1 MDDSMCEAIGAVLDT
16 ASETGAVPGAVATV
30 VDRDGTR
37 GLAAGGSTRSDSEGV
52 PLRTDA
58 RFRMASRTKA
68 LASAAALQLME
79 KGRLSLD
86 DEVASILPAWNDLQV
101 LDGWDGDEPRLR
113 APKTRA
119 TIRHLLT
126 HTAGHGYWF
135 VSNDLT
141 KYHEVTGT
149 PSVLS
154 GLRTSLATPLQTDPG
169 TRWEYGIN
177 SDWLGLVVEEVSG
190 QTLDAYLADHLFTP
204 LGMKN
209 TSFAATPDERA
220 AMMPVH
226 ARTPD
231 GGLAVTDIDFVPEP
245 EWAAGGH
252 GSFSTAE
259 DYGLFLT
266 MLLRGG
272 TSPDGSRVLDEDTV
286 ALAFSNQ
293 LGGVQYPAVI
303 ETCAPEITNTIQ
315 NLPVQHGWGLGF
327 HLILDDLEGMRRAG
341 TGDWAGIF
349 NCYYWVDRA
358 AGIGGAFLTQ
368 VLPFFD
374 PGCVEAAVG
383 VELAA
388 YAAQGGGT
396 APR

>member
-1 MDDSMCEAIGAVLDT
+1 MDDSMSEAIGAVLDT
-16 ASETGAVPGAVATV
+16 AAATGAVPGAVAIV

-37 GLAAGGSTRSDSEGV
+37 GLAAGGSTRSDGEGGATQDRRAV
-52 PLRTDA
+52 RI
-58 RFRMASRTKA
+58 ASMTKA
-68 LASAAALQLME
+68 LASAATLQLME
-79 KGRLSLD
+79 QGRLSLD
-86 DEVASILPAWNDLQV
+86 DDVGSILPAWNDLQV

-113 APKTRA
+113 APRTTA

-135 VSNDLT
+135 VSPDLT

-149 PSVLS
+149 PNVLS

-190 QTLDAYLADHLFTP
+190 QTLDAYLAEHLFTP

-220 AMMPVH
+220 TMMPVH

-245 EWAAGGH
+245 EWAPGGH

-266 MLLRGG
+266 CC
-272 TSPDGSRVLDEDTV
+272 
-286 ALAFSNQ
+286 
-293 LGGVQYPAVI
+293 
-303 ETCAPEITNTIQ
+303 CA
-315 NLPVQHGWGLGF
+315 
-327 HLILDDLEGMRRAG
+327 
-341 TGDWAGIF
+341 
-349 NCYYWVDRA
+349 A
-358 AGIGGAFLTQ
+358 APRPTA
-368 VLPFFD
+368 
-374 PGCVEAAVG
+374 PGCSTRTPSHSPSPTSSEG
-383 VELAA
+383 CS
-388 YAAQGGGT
+388 T
-396 APR
+396 PP